1 MHQVARLCR
10 KEVIVHAI
18 IHSHGGWAEP
28 RTQLRFH
35 ANIGC
40 HRSHG
45 ATQFVE
51 GQLWP
56 LQSRLGPPRTSNW
69 KPGHTFTNWR
79 EPALPFG
86 IPKGTKAK
94 CQPKALAICCARYR
108 KRLWTKLMVSSLS
121 FKRSAE
127 GYRAMAIAFN
137 ATLPNTRT

>member
-1 MHQVARLCR
+1 MRIL
-10 KEVIVHAI
+10 
-18 IHSHGGWAEP
+18 
-28 RTQLRFH
+28 
-35 ANIGC
+35 GC
-40 HRSHG
+40 HRSRG

-56 LQSRLGPPRTSNW
+56 LRSRLGPPRTSNW

-79 EPALPFG
+79 EPALPFS

-127 GYRAMAIAFN
+127 SYRAMAIAFN
-137 ATLPNTRT
+137 ATNQTRGPEPAGNSTNYNYLGQREKTTGHFGNQLID